1 VEAVVFA
8 AGLGTRLRPLT
19 DGTPKALLEVGG
31 VPLLERILRSLAAVG
46 VDRAVVTTCH
56 LAEQVERFA
65 AARRGTPPEVALS
78 REPGGPYETGGG
90 LVHARPLL
98 AERQPFF
105 VHVGDVV
112 TDLPL
117 RALWEA
123 HRAWQPLA
131 TLAVMD
137 RPASRRLLFD
147 ERGLLGHRDERTGV
161 ERRARPA
168 RGDVVALGFCGIQ
181 VVAPDLLA
189 LLHER
194 GTFSLTDAYLRLAGE
209 GATVLPHR
217 VDGSTWID
225 VGRPADLERARSLAL
240 PA

>member
-1 VEAVVFA
+1 VEAVVLA

-19 DGTPKALLEVGG
+19 DRTPKALLDVGG
-31 VPLLERILRSLAAVG
+31 VPLLERILRGLAAVG

-78 REPGGPYETGGG
+78 HEPGGPYETGGG

-105 VHVGDVV
+105 VHNVDVF

-147 ERGLLGHRDERTGV
+147 DAGLLGHRDERTGV
-161 ERRARPA
+161 ERRTRAA
-168 RGDVVALGFCGIQ
+168 KGDVVALGFSGVQ
-181 VVAPDLLA
+181 VVSPDLMARLT
-189 LLHER
+189 ER
-194 GTFSLTDAYLRLAGE
+194 GTFSLTDAYLRLASE
-209 GATVLPHR
+209 GATILPHR
-217 VDGSTWID
+217 VDGCTWID
-225 VGRPADLERARSLAL
+225 VGRPADLDRARVLAH